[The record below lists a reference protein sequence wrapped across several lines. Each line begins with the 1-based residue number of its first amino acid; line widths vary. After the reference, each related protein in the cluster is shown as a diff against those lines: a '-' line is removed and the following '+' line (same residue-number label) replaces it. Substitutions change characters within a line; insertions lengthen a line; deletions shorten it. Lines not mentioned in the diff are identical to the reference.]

1 MRIAT
6 VPTMLFLAI
15 AVALVVVGA
24 MGIYAGRWSLG
35 AGAIGALS
43 LCVGLLMLCL
53 VWWVPF
59 TDGR

>member
-1 MRIAT
+1 
-6 VPTMLFLAI
+6 VLFVAI
-15 AVALVVVGA
+15 AVALVILGA
-24 MGIYAGRWSLG
+24 MGIHAGRWSVG
-35 AGAIGALS
+35 AGAIGSLS

>member
-1 MRIAT
+1 MPF
-6 VPTMLFLAI
+6 VAI
-15 AVALVVVGA
+15 AVALVVLGA
-24 MGIYAGRWSLG
+24 MGIYAGRWSVGTG
-35 AGAIGALS
+35 AMGSLS